1 MSHQRGL
8 WGHFSP
14 GSDIS
19 EAKQL
24 MAVLRGSMT
33 VIIVTRIN
41 EKIHLLALSF
51 KWN

>member
-1 MSHQRGL
+1 MSHQRGVR
-8 WGHFSP
+8 GHFSP
-14 GSDIS
+14 GADIS

-33 VIIVTRIN
+33 AIIVTRSD

-51 KWN
+51 KRN